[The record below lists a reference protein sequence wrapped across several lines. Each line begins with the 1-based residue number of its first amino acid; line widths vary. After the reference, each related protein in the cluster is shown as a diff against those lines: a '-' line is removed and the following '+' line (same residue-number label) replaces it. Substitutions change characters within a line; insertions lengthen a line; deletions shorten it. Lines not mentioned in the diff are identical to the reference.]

1 MVSLK
6 ALRTIV
12 GISGLTLMAF
22 AGGYFFGKEINRKK
36 VEEQSCLM
44 AVQERNLTRE
54 KKFSQD
60 VLKYQV
66 GGKLLDFKEDVSTY
80 LLIHEDL
87 SLSNSV
93 LAINDLEGCILQ
105 ELNDAEDFVLSLE
118 KRNFSPR
125 VIADAN
131 AFYKKIN
138 LAARDYVYRSKLE
151 RENPMAAESWYSPK
165 LKRQR

>member
-1 MVSLK
+1 MV
-6 ALRTIV
+6 AGV
-12 GISGLTLMAF
+12 MGLSTLAF
-22 AGGYFFGKEINRKK
+22 LGGYFLGKEINRKK
-36 VEEQSCLM
+36 VEEQSCLI
-44 AVQERNLTRE
+44 AAQEINSVLE
-54 KKFSQD
+54 KNFSQD

-66 GGKLLDFKEDVSTY
+66 ENRLLDFKENISTY

-87 SLSNSV
+87 SLTNSA

-105 ELNDAEDFVLSLE
+105 ELNDTEDFVLSLE

-138 LAARDYVYRSKLE
+138 FAARDYVYRSKIE
-151 RENPMAAESWYSPK
+151 RENPLAVEPWYSPR